1 MKFPMHKRNG
11 RKSILVAEMLEKLE
25 NRMLIIADNAER
37 LPPKITSLPTD
48 SKRVLT
54 GIFSS
59 ITCNVLVLKDNTE
72 CVSTTQNI
80 LGAELLT
87 AAYVLIS
94 FLQTL
99 WSVII
104 TWLMGKNSLFNLFPG
119 KTTVFT
125 ATYSY
130 KKSFLNRLLIW
141 R

>member
-25 NRMLIIADNAER
+25 NRILIIADNAER
-37 LPPKITSLPTD
+37 LHPKITSLPTD

-80 LGAELLT
+80 RCR
-87 AAYVLIS
+87 AAYMLIS

-104 TWLMGKNSLFNLFPG
+104 TWLMDKNSLFNLFPG

-130 KKSFLNRLLIW
+130 KKSLFWIGY
-141 R
+141 

>member
-25 NRMLIIADNAER
+25 NRILIIADSAER

-80 LGAELLT
+80 RCR
-87 AAYVLIS
+87 AAYMLIS

-104 TWLMGKNSLFNLFPG
+104 TWLMDKNSLFNLFPG

-130 KKSFLNRLLIW
+130 KKSLFWIGY
-141 R
+141 

>member
-25 NRMLIIADNAER
+25 NRILIIADSAER

-80 LGAELLT
+80 RCR
-87 AAYVLIS
+87 AAYMLIS

-99 WSVII
+99 
-104 TWLMGKNSLFNLFPG
+104 
-119 KTTVFT
+119 
-125 ATYSY
+125 
-130 KKSFLNRLLIW
+130 
-141 R
+141 

>member
-25 NRMLIIADNAER
+25 NRILIIADNAER

-80 LGAELLT
+80 RCR
-87 AAYVLIS
+87 AAYMLIS

-104 TWLMGKNSLFNLFPG
+104 TWLMDKNSLFNLFPG

-130 KKSFLNRLLIW
+130 KKSLFWIGY
-141 R
+141 

>member
-25 NRMLIIADNAER
+25 NRILIIADSAER

-80 LGAELLT
+80 RCR
-87 AAYVLIS
+87 AAYMLIS

-104 TWLMGKNSLFNLFPG
+104 TWLMDKNSLFNLFPG
-119 KTTVFT
+119 KTTVST

-130 KKSFLNRLLIW
+130 KKSLFWIGY
-141 R
+141 

>member
-25 NRMLIIADNAER
+25 NRILIIADNAER

-80 LGAELLT
+80 RCR
-87 AAYVLIS
+87 AAYMLIS

-104 TWLMGKNSLFNLFPG
+104 TWLMDKNSLTYSQARPQYLQPL
-119 KTTVFT
+119 T
-125 ATYSY
+125 AT
-130 KKSFLNRLLIW
+130 KKVFSE
-141 R
+141 

>member
-1 MKFPMHKRNG
+1 MHKRNG

-25 NRMLIIADNAER
+25 NRILIIADNAER

-99 WSVII
+99 
-104 TWLMGKNSLFNLFPG
+104 
-119 KTTVFT
+119 
-125 ATYSY
+125 
-130 KKSFLNRLLIW
+130 
-141 R
+141 

>member
-25 NRMLIIADNAER
+25 NRILIIADNAER
-37 LPPKITSLPTD
+37 LHPKITSLPTD

-80 LGAELLT
+80 RCR
-87 AAYVLIS
+87 AAYSCLHAY
-94 FLQTL
+94 FFFADF
-99 WSVII
+99 VIGNYNMANGQKFFI
-104 TWLMGKNSLFNLFPG
+104 
-119 KTTVFT
+119 
-125 ATYSY
+125 
-130 KKSFLNRLLIW
+130 
-141 R
+141 

>member
-25 NRMLIIADNAER
+25 NRILIIADSAER

-80 LGAELLT
+80 RCR
-87 AAYVLIS
+87 AAYMLIS

-104 TWLMGKNSLFNLFPG
+104 TWLMDKNSLFNLFPG